1 MCSSDLMEHSWK
13 LNTVAFS
20 VLAIILAYMG
30 YTTLVFLILGF
41 AVIALKDEELT
52 KNILDVF
59 LLTLVISIITSLLRS
74 ISNGIYNFF
83 AGIVSDA
90 ALDAWYYGMA
100 RAFYSFGSFIRKVFN
115 FIIGLI
121 DLGELV
127 LVILFLLDVI
137 KHKNKGIP
145 FIRKFT
151 NKFFIGVQEIAAKD
165 ENPPATPPQQ

>member
-1 MCSSDLMEHSWK
+1 MEHSWK
-13 LNTVAFS
+13 LNTIALS

-59 LLTLVISIITSLLRS
+59 LLTLVISIITSLLRT

-90 ALDAWYYGMA
+90 ALDAWSVSYTHLVPRVYRQNFA
-100 RAFYSFGSFIRKVFN
+100 RESTVRWHFCK
-115 FIIGLI
+115 
-121 DLGELV
+121 
-127 LVILFLLDVI
+127 
-137 KHKNKGIP
+137 
-145 FIRKFT
+145 
-151 NKFFIGVQEIAAKD
+151 
-165 ENPPATPPQQ
+165 

>member
-1 MCSSDLMEHSWK
+1 
-13 LNTVAFS
+13 
-20 VLAIILAYMG
+20 
-30 YTTLVFLILGF
+30 
-41 AVIALKDEELT
+41 
-52 KNILDVF
+52 
-59 LLTLVISIITSLLRS
+59 
-74 ISNGIYNFF
+74 
-83 AGIVSDA
+83 
-90 ALDAWYYGMA
+90 MA

-151 NKFFIGVQEIAAKD
+151 NKFFIGVQESVAKEEKQD
-165 ENPPATPPQQ
+165 PPASSQQ

>member
-1 MCSSDLMEHSWK
+1 MEHSWK
-13 LNTVAFS
+13 LNTIALS

-59 LLTLVISIITSLLRS
+59 LLTLVISIITSLLRT

-100 RAFYSFGSFIRKVFN
+100 RAFYSIGTFIRKVFN

-121 DLGELV
+121 NLGELV

-151 NKFFIGVQEIAAKD
+151 NKFFIGVQESVAKEEKQD
-165 ENPPATPPQQ
+165 PPASSQQ